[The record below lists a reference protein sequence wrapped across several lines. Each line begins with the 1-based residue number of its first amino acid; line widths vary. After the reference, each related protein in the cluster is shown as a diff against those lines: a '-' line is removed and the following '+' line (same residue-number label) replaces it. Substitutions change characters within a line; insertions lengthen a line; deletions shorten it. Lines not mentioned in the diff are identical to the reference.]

1 MESLDVTGHPLREFG
16 LEAVDGLLE
25 GKLTCER
32 SRSQE
37 GPLGKETNSGIH
49 CGTAREPE
57 RDLLSRVAGD
67 REAPPSI
74 MALARE
80 REGIMAWGRRR
91 VFTRQGSSG
100 VSLITAIIG
109 LLVLIGIGVIIFLL
123 VQ

>member
-1 MESLDVTGHPLREFG
+1 
-16 LEAVDGLLE
+16 
-25 GKLTCER
+25 
-32 SRSQE
+32 
-37 GPLGKETNSGIH
+37 
-49 CGTAREPE
+49 
-57 RDLLSRVAGD
+57 
-67 REAPPSI
+67 